1 MMTRHVVT
9 FVFLSIFSF
18 ARCNKKGL
26 LQEGWQS
33 NWNIKVQTMITVT
46 LWSQCDILPFTVL
59 AFVLSKND
67 WIRIVFGFPKMT
79 DYKYDRLTCILIES
93 IIVDFWWTFLVLTFT
108 FVFYRISDTIKHDI
122 MKNNIPHFLHCTIN
136 CISHLVHYI
145 MERSPAVFSFHPIC
159 SPQIDLSTPSNQCG
173 INCMKPHLHT
183 YTSPSPTQPHTTST
197 CISSPTPHPWKPHK
211 AHTDE
216 MGPDWPDWVVL
227 VFHSPPPLPIFSLIS
242 RQYLA

>member
-1 MMTRHVVT
+1 
-9 FVFLSIFSF
+9 
-18 ARCNKKGL
+18 
-26 LQEGWQS
+26 
-33 NWNIKVQTMITVT
+33 MITVT

-136 CISHLVHYI
+136 CISHLVHCIINCISHLVHYI

-183 YTSPSPTQPHTTST
+183 YTSPSPT
-197 CISSPTPHPWKPHK
+197 PHPLNP
-211 AHTDE
+211 T
-216 MGPDWPDWVVL
+216 
-227 VFHSPPPLPIFSLIS
+227 PPLPPHLTHTHSTPHHL
-242 RQYLA
+242 YLHILTHTRPMENSQGSHRWSGPDCP

>member
-1 MMTRHVVT
+1 
-9 FVFLSIFSF
+9 
-18 ARCNKKGL
+18 
-26 LQEGWQS
+26 
-33 NWNIKVQTMITVT
+33 
-46 LWSQCDILPFTVL
+46 
-59 AFVLSKND
+59 
-67 WIRIVFGFPKMT
+67 MT

-108 FVFYRISDTIKHDI
+108 FVFYRITDTIKHDI

-136 CISHLVHYI
+136 CLSHLVHYI

-173 INCMKPHLHT
+173 INCMKSHLHT

-197 CISSPTPHPWKPHK
+197 CISSPTPDPWKTHK

-216 MGPDWPDWVVL
+216 VVPIDPRVVSSSIL
-227 VFHSPPPLPIFSLIS
+227 QPLANIQYNIPPISCIILNIS
-242 RQYLA
+242 RYSKNSICMVSA